1 MSRGAA
7 EDSFAAPRPNTT
19 THTITTAFSRALH
32 NGTGKEHK
40 KHNSEHKMHKKEER
54 KTSFCAFCGSY
65 VLLVFRSRPV
75 VQSRALQRRGS
86 AQRKS
91 LEKSKKLRIGNTEGV
106 WPSFL
111 VSPC

>member
-54 KTSFCAFCGSY
+54 RTSFCAFCGSY

-75 VQSRALQRRGS
+75 VQSPSSRRRGG
-86 AQRKS
+86 RDI
-91 LEKSKKLRIGNTEGV
+91 KKMSRIFEG
-106 WPSFL
+106 WR
-111 VSPC
+111 VSDHPVSDASEAPR